1 MNILVT
7 GGYGFIGSFVAERF
21 FKENHSIFIIDN
33 LSAGKKTNISF
44 KHRSLICDIAD
55 EKCESFFK
63 THSIDVVIHCAAQTK
78 VQYSIEKPLQDA
90 STNILGLINM
100 LNLSKKYNVKQFVF
114 SSSAAVYGPNDSL
127 PLKETDAGNPISPY
141 GLNKMN
147 GEIYCKKWEELYGL
161 SSLIFRFSNVYGPK
175 QHLSSESG
183 VISIFTNRLIQGKS
197 IIVHGDGSQTRDF
210 IYAGDVAEAIYRG
223 VISGIS
229 GTYNLS
235 SNTQTS
241 LNELIETL
249 SVFHPADSIQYTPE
263 RSGDIRHSRL
273 DNTNIKSVLDWV
285 PMYSINE
292 GLKKVID
299 YYQVEQPT
307 EEKMTEEPPSSQPNR
322 FLPYIENLFLFGIF
336 FIFINL
342 FAPIID
348 TVDLWLIY
356 VLLASLLF
364 GKAQSIL
371 ASVLAIGVYMYDMTA
386 SGREWISLFADNN
399 LLATFTIYL
408 LVGLIV
414 SYVVDRRKIE
424 LRFIKDELQSVQ
436 SKYFFLSDVYE
447 ETLDIKN
454 QLQEQILKTE
464 DGIGQIYQST
474 RSLDSLEPEALFS
487 GAIEVLENTVRSG
500 PFSIYVTAANGYARL
515 AAKSNDPSF
524 SPPASLKLEKGSL
537 AQKAVETKKI
547 VYNMNFNQNEP
558 MFVSPIVHGSETTAI
573 IVGHNVHFNQ
583 LTLSYQNLVDVVSRL
598 ISASF
603 GRAQEYMNELS
614 TKRYV
619 GDTNALKPSYFQK
632 ILRQKEKAKDE
643 LNVPFTRLVIQTKN
657 MKKEQLY
664 EMSSILRTTDYY
676 GFTDKKQLIAILSNT
691 EPADAKLV
699 IERLKQKGIIAAIFR
714 EDVPHAG

>member
-1 MNILVT
+1 
-7 GGYGFIGSFVAERF
+7 
-21 FKENHSIFIIDN
+21 
-33 LSAGKKTNISF
+33 
-44 KHRSLICDIAD
+44 
-55 EKCESFFK
+55 
-63 THSIDVVIHCAAQTK
+63 
-78 VQYSIEKPLQDA
+78 
-90 STNILGLINM
+90 
-100 LNLSKKYNVKQFVF
+100 
-114 SSSAAVYGPNDSL
+114 
-127 PLKETDAGNPISPY
+127 
-141 GLNKMN
+141 
-147 GEIYCKKWEELYGL
+147 
-161 SSLIFRFSNVYGPK
+161 
-175 QHLSSESG
+175 
-183 VISIFTNRLIQGKS
+183 
-197 IIVHGDGSQTRDF
+197 
-210 IYAGDVAEAIYRG
+210 
-223 VISGIS
+223 
-229 GTYNLS
+229 
-235 SNTQTS
+235 
-241 LNELIETL
+241 
-249 SVFHPADSIQYTPE
+249 
-263 RSGDIRHSRL
+263 
-273 DNTNIKSVLDWV
+273 
-285 PMYSINE
+285 MYSINE